1 MNSHLIRLAKNG
13 CKANENSSE
22 GADTAE
28 DVRTGQISTVLPR
41 FNPWKQFKRTLDS
54 IEFSKN

>member
-1 MNSHLIRLAKNG
+1 MNTHLIRLAKNG
-13 CKANENSSE
+13 CEANENSSE

-28 DVRTGQISTVLPR
+28 DVRADQINTVLPR
-41 FNPWKQFKRTLDS
+41 FNPGKQFKRTLDT

>member
-1 MNSHLIRLAKNG
+1 MNTHLIRLAKNG

-22 GADTAE
+22 GVDTTE
-28 DVRTGQISTVLPR
+28 DVRGDQISTVLPR
-41 FNPWKQFKRTLDS
+41 FNRGKQFKRTLDT